1 MIIPQHQGEKNRPGG
16 YYMIYD
22 QGVLGCQYQ
31 YLGTARR
38 KPMLF
43 LANKLWAEAKSEVG
57 SRLMD

>member
-1 MIIPQHQGEKNRPGG
+1 
-16 YYMIYD
+16 MIYD

-43 LANKLWAEAKSEVG
+43 LANKLWVEAKSEVG